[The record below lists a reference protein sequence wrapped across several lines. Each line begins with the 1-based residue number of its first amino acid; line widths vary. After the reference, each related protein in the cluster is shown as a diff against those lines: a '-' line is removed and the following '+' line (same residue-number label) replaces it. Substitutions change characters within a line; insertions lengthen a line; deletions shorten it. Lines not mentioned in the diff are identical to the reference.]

1 MASGLIAG
9 SISALNYANK
19 LNGLILSVFV
29 STITTV
35 IFTLLSK
42 EFNNDNIGGMKKIMG
57 YGINLILLITIPAT
71 VGLIVLAT
79 PIVEVAFERGAFTVD
94 DTIMTSSALVF
105 YSLGLVAASLR
116 LLITRVYY
124 SLQDTRTPMINGA
137 LSVGLNIVLNLIFIQ
152 FMAHSGLAFATSIA
166 NTIATLL
173 MFYGLR
179 KKLVLLEL
187 RIMLLHL

>member
-1 MASGLIAG
+1 MI
-9 SISALNYANK
+9 I
-19 LNGLILSVFV
+19 
-29 STITTV
+29 
-35 IFTLLSK
+35 K

-116 LLITRVYY
+116 LLITSVYY

>member
-1 MASGLIAG
+1 MI
-9 SISALNYANK
+9 I
-19 LNGLILSVFV
+19 
-29 STITTV
+29 
-35 IFTLLSK
+35 K

-124 SLQDTRTPMINGA
+124 
-137 LSVGLNIVLNLIFIQ
+137 
-152 FMAHSGLAFATSIA
+152 
-166 NTIATLL
+166 
-173 MFYGLR
+173 
-179 KKLVLLEL
+179 
-187 RIMLLHL
+187 